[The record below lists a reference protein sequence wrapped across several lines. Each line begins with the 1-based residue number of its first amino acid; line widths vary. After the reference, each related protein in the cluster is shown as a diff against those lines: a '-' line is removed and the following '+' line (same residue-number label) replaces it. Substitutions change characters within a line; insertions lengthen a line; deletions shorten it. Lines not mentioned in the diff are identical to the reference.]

1 MQQQIQTLA
10 SAPILHDQCIPSLCK
25 IECVAQLESSISL
38 YLEELSRV
46 FFKKENMRNK
56 VPWWL
61 SAFYSF
67 CIQSFVKKALW
78 VIKTNMADE
87 RLLVCEEYLRLPINL
102 FSASS
107 GLLDPL
113 SLKGKSG
120 RYLFE
125 GFAGDAEGPDLRD
138 YKEAQIAASR
148 GDWEAKGIGGFM
160 DYLTT
165 ICRLPDPS

>member
-10 SAPILHDQCIPSLCK
+10 SAPMLHNQCIPSPCK

-46 FFKKENMRNK
+46 FFKKENMRK
-56 VPWWL
+56 KLPWWL

-67 CIQSFVKKALW
+67 CIQSFVKKALR
-78 VIKTNMADE
+78 VIKTSMADE
-87 RLLVCEEYLRLPINL
+87 RLLICEEYLRLPINL

-113 SLKGKSG
+113 SVKGKSD

-125 GFAGDAEGPDLRD
+125 FFAGDVEEPELSD
-138 YKEAQIAASR
+138 YKEAQIAVSR

-165 ICRLPDPS
+165 IYTLPDPS